1 VNTAED
7 PAVQLALA
15 EGLLSPAE
23 LAAALLRY
31 ESAPAAP
38 GARPRL
44 LAFLVAERALDGEG
58 TARLLAQ
65 RLRMP
70 LADLTVAPAPDALAA
85 VPRALA
91 ERHLIL
97 PLARNGA
104 MLRVAVGDPFDFEGL
119 DAVGHAVALALEAA
133 IAPLDGLRQAIA
145 RHYGPAGPAP
155 DAVPPA
161 GPPATGVADDEAPV
175 IRWIEDHLRQAVD
188 RRASDLHF
196 EPLASRFRVRFRIDG
211 VLHEAAAPPRPLE
224 RAVVSRLKL
233 MAGMSL
239 AEKRRPQDGRAR
251 LAGAGRELDLR
262 VSALPTIH
270 GESVVIRV
278 LDPARLRLGLG
289 ELGLEPDDRRA
300 LDRLLALPDG
310 LVLVTGPTGS
320 GKTTTL
326 YACLQTLNHPDRK
339 IITVEDPV
347 EYQLTG
353 INQVPVR
360 PELGLTFAAALR
372 AMLRQS
378 PNVIMVGE
386 IRDRE
391 TAEIAIHAALTG
403 HLVFSTLHTNDAAG
417 AVTRLADLGVK
428 PFLVA
433 SALRAVV
440 AQRLVRRIC
449 PHCARPVAPPPE
461 LAPAAGDDFRRG
473 EGCPACE
480 RTGYRGCL
488 GLFEVLPVD
497 DELQQLIYAGAG
509 AGRLR
514 AHTRSR
520 GRGTLRADGWR
531 KARAGRTSVE
541 EVLAAT
547 VGDANGT

>member
-1 VNTAED
+1 MNTAED
-7 PAVQLALA
+7 PAVQIALA

-31 ESAPAAP
+31 EAAA
-38 GARPRL
+38 GAAVARPRL
-44 LAFLVAERALDGEG
+44 LAFLVAERVLDGG
-58 TARLLAQ
+58 RAARLLAR
-65 RLRMP
+65 RLRLP
-70 LADLTVAPAPDALAA
+70 LADLAVAPAPDALAA
-85 VPRALA
+85 LPRALA
-91 ERHLIL
+91 ERHDLL

-119 DAVGHAVALALEAA
+119 DAASHAAGLALDAEL
-133 IAPLDGLRQAIA
+133 APLDDLRRSIA
-145 RHYGPAGPAP
+145 RHYGAAAPTPAAPAAGPSAT
-155 DAVPPA
+155 AVA
-161 GPPATGVADDEAPV
+161 EDEAPV
-175 IRWIEDHLRQAVD
+175 IRWIEEQLRQAVD

-196 EPLASRFRVRFRIDG
+196 EPLASRFRVRLRIDG
-211 VLHEAAAPPRPLE
+211 VLHEAGEPPRSLE

-262 VSALPTIH
+262 VSALPTLH

-278 LDPARLRLGLG
+278 LDSGRLRLGLE
-289 ELGLEPDDRRA
+289 ELGLEPDDRRV

-326 YACLQTLNHPDRK
+326 YACLQTLNRPDRK

-347 EYQLTG
+347 EYQLAG
-353 INQVPVR
+353 VNQVPVR

-378 PNVIMVGE
+378 PNVILVGE

-417 AVTRLADLGVK
+417 AVTRLVDLGVK

-449 PHCARPVAPPPE
+449 PQCGRAAAPPAE

-473 EGCPACE
+473 AGCPACE

-488 GLFEVLPVD
+488 GLFEVLLVD
-497 DELQQLIYAGAG
+497 DGLQQLIHAGAG

-514 AHTRSR
+514 AHARAR
-520 GRGTLRADGWR
+520 GWRTLREDGWR
-531 KARAGRTSVE
+531 KARAGRTSAG

>member
-1 VNTAED
+1 MHAAED

-31 ESAPAAP
+31 ESAASPD
-38 GARPRL
+38 ARPGL

-58 TARLLAQ
+58 MARLLTQ

-70 LADLTVAPAPDALAA
+70 LTDLAVAPTPDALAA
-85 VPRALA
+85 LPRALA

-104 MLRVAVGDPFDFEGL
+104 ALRVAVGDPFDFEAL
-119 DAVGHAVALALEAA
+119 DAVSHAVGLALEAE
-133 IAPLDGLRQAIA
+133 IAPVADLRRAIA
-145 RHYGPAGPAP
+145 RHYGPAEPAPAAVSVAGPA
-155 DAVPPA
+155 AAAA
-161 GPPATGVADDEAPV
+161 GDDEAPV
-175 IRWIEDHLRQAVD
+175 IRWIEDHLRHAVD

-211 VLHEAAAPPRPLE
+211 VLHEAAAPPRHLE

-278 LDPARLRLGLG
+278 LDPGRLRLGLG
-289 ELGLEPDDRRA
+289 ELGLDPDDRCA
-300 LDRLLALPDG
+300 IDRLLALPDG

-417 AVTRLADLGVK
+417 AVARLADLGVK
-428 PFLVA
+428 PFLAA

-449 PHCARPVAPPPE
+449 PHCGRPAAPPPE

-473 EGCPACE
+473 GGCPACE

-514 AHTRSR
+514 AHARAR

-547 VGDANGT
+547 VDDANGS